1 LPGFGFT
8 SLHGPD
14 RGTWGR
20 LHHEPQMCDQDAAF
34 ADLIALHPRQEDD
47 FLSRFLSNIC
57 VPIYHQRFRYGR
69 DNITEYSEAQLR
81 RCSSIVSTVLSSLF
95 PLISIIVLV
104 NVDNTNSRIGIVC
117 SFTALFSLS
126 LALVTSA
133 RRVDIFAATAA

>member
-1 LPGFGFT
+1 V
-8 SLHGPD
+8 
-14 RGTWGR
+14 
-20 LHHEPQMCDQDAAF
+20 CDQDPAF
-34 ADLIALHPRQEDD
+34 ADLVALHPRQEDD
-47 FLSRFLSNIC
+47 FLSRFLSNTC

-81 RCSSIVSTVLSSLF
+81 RYSSILSTVLSSLF

-104 NVDNTNSRIGIVC
+104 NVDNTNSRLGIVC